1 LAFAYHQA
9 IIALSS
15 ANSKILEKDKLLKS
29 KLTPRLDKTKYY
41 PQSKQ
46 TPITCADHSSGF
58 GIQPQIVHS
67 V

>member
-1 LAFAYHQA
+1 
-9 IIALSS
+9 
-15 ANSKILEKDKLLKS
+15 
-29 KLTPRLDKTKYY
+29 LDKTKYY

-46 TPITCADHSSGF
+46 TPITCPDHSSGF

>member
-9 IIALSS
+9 ITALSS

-41 PQSKQ
+41 PQSMQ
-46 TPITCADHSSGF
+46 TPSTCADHWSGF
-58 GIQPQIVHS
+58 GLQKHI
-67 V
+67 